1 MVETITPVVH
11 GGRGRRWVAL
21 LALHATGATLAAAAF
36 GAALGGVGALLGG
49 PWDIGLAIVAGAAGL
64 YLAEVFGARVPVP
77 QLRRQV
83 PNWWRTFFPFGIASF
98 LYGVGLGVGFF
109 TFLTR
114 GTLVVVSVAA
124 LVSGEPLIGA
134 LVLAP
139 FGLARGLTASVAF
152 RARTA
157 DEGSALVD
165 RLARSASR
173 PGWRVAHGVVLSG
186 VLVTSLVAFGR
197 VGGVD
202 DVGAVAA
209 AALAVTFGGAAVAK
223 AVRWYA
229 WRRSLGS
236 YGLPP
241 RLEGPARVGVPAAEV
256 TIAMLSLLG
265 YASTAGL
272 IALGALGVFS
282 VAILWARVRVGPR
295 IGCGCFAGERVRD
308 FRYLL
313 GRNAV
318 LMAIAAVAWRD
329 GADVPPSV
337 SLAGPDRSDAVAM
350 ILVVLGLALA
360 GWVAVRTLVVV
371 RRSSVR

>member
-36 GAALGGVGALLGG
+36 GAAVAAVGALLDA
-49 PWDIGLAIVAGAAGL
+49 PWDIGLAIVAGAAAL
-64 YLAEVFGARVPVP
+64 YLAEVFGVRVPVP

-83 PNWWRTFFPFGIASF
+83 PNWWRSFFPFGIASF
-98 LYGVGLGVGFF
+98 LYGVGLGIGFF
-109 TFLTR
+109 TYLTR

-124 LVSGEPLIGA
+124 FASGEPLVGA

-157 DEGSALVD
+157 DESSALVEG
-165 RLARSASR
+165 LARSASR

-186 VLVTSLVAFGR
+186 VLVTSLVRFGR

-202 DVGAVAA
+202 DVGAAAA
-209 AALAVTFGGAAVAK
+209 AALAVTFGVAAVAK
-223 AVRWYA
+223 AVRWSA
-229 WRRSLGS
+229 WRRSLTA

-241 RLEGPARVGVPAAEV
+241 RLERLALAGVPAVEG
-256 TIAMLSLLG
+256 TIAMLALLG
-265 YASTAGL
+265 YASTAGVVAL
-272 IALGALGVFS
+272 VALGAFS
-282 VAILWARVRVGPR
+282 AAVVWARVRVGPR
-295 IGCGCFAGERVRD
+295 IGCGCFAGDRVRD
-308 FRYLL
+308 YRYLL

-318 LMAIAAVAWRD
+318 LMAIAAVAWRE
-329 GADVPPSV
+329 GVDVPPSV
-337 SLAGPDRSDAVAM
+337 SLGGPGGSEVVAVL
-350 ILVVLGLALA
+350 LVVLGLALA
-360 GWVAVRTLVVV
+360 AWVAVRTLVVV